1 MNVTENTQSAV
12 GAAAELSRA
21 MEENDRA
28 MRQFLSSASLVQSA
42 YTVALGRVR
51 QELGQ
56 LTASLRGAA
65 AVGMNLFAGL
75 VNAVQP
81 AAEAISRLAA
91 GLFGVTYWKSASKS
105 AEGTASALGKVAS
118 SARSAAKAQRELYSF
133 DQITRVS
140 ASGGSSSRSS
150 GGSSRSGRSGGS
162 GAGELVHISGLLEN
176 WAVKAKQILAQI
188 WQPFRA
194 AWDSQGAGV
203 LQAAQNGLREIG
215 RAVAAVGESWLA
227 VWTDGSGER
236 MVSTVL
242 QIVQRLCQTAG
253 TLAGR
258 FREAWTAGETGKRI
272 FQALTGIVQS
282 VLDALRDMAAATAA
296 WAAKLDFSGLV
307 NGFANLVSAARPLA
321 ELLSGALSW
330 GYTNVLLPLSGW
342 VLQAAGPAMLN
353 VLAGAVNL
361 LTAGLNL
368 LKPVGTAVWEYLLKP
383 MGNWTGTILIS
394 GLNAAARGFQTLASA
409 INSLPA
415 GWESLKQKASGI
427 WTGIQNAIVGA
438 ANGCRTG
445 TLNALASLNQGV
457 GGQGASLKKKLGEV
471 FGGVVSNVQE
481 KLGGIK
487 NALTAPFKNGLN
499 GVIDLL
505 NRVIRKIN
513 QSLKFSWDAI
523 KIMGRTVVPAGS
535 VTLARLPTVSRLAQ
549 GGVTQGA
556 TLSLIGEAGREA
568 VLPLDRNTGWMDQL
582 ADRLARAV
590 SGGKGGD
597 TLVEVYVGGRQ
608 MARQVIREVN
618 DLTRE
623 TGRCPIYV

>member
-1 MNVTENTQSAV
+1 MNVTESSSAAV
-12 GAAAELSRA
+12 NAAAELSRA
-21 MEENDRA
+21 MEDNERA
-28 MRQFLSSASLVQSA
+28 VRQFLSSAGQVQSA
-42 YTVALGRVR
+42 YTMALGRVR

-65 AVGMNLFAGL
+65 AVGMNLFANL
-75 VNAVQP
+75 LDAAQP
-81 AAEAISRLAA
+81 LADALSRLTA
-91 GLFGVTYWKSASKS
+91 GLFGVTYWKAASKS

-118 SARSAAKAQRELYSF
+118 SARSAAKAQRDLYSF

-140 ASGGSSSRSS
+140 ASGGSSSGSS
-150 GGSSRSGRSGGS
+150 GSGKVGSAGGS
-162 GAGELVHISGLLEN
+162 GAGELVHISGLLED

-194 AWDSQGAGV
+194 AWDSQGEGV
-203 LQAAQNGLREIG
+203 LQAAQTGLREIG
-215 RAVAAVGESWLA
+215 RAAAAVGESWLA

-242 QIVQRLCQTAG
+242 QIVQRLSQTAG
-253 TLAGR
+253 ALASR

-272 FQALTGIVQS
+272 FQELTGIVQS

-296 WAAKLDFSGLV
+296 WAARLDFSGLV
-307 NGFANLVSAARPLA
+307 NGFANLLSAVRPLA
-321 ELLSGALSW
+321 ELLSGALNW

-353 VLAGAVNL
+353 LLAGAVNL

-394 GLNAAARGFQTLASA
+394 GLNAAARGFQTLANA

-427 WTGIQNAIVGA
+427 WTSIQNAIVGA

-445 TLNALASLNQGV
+445 TLNAFASLNQGV
-457 GGQGASLKKKLGEV
+457 GSQGTSLKQKLSQV
-471 FGGVVSNVQE
+471 FGGVVSSVQE
-481 KLGGIK
+481 KLGGVK
-487 NALTAPFKNGLN
+487 NALTTPFKNGLN

-505 NRVIRKIN
+505 NQVIRKIN
-513 QSLKFSWDAI
+513 QSLKFSWDSI

-535 VTLARLPTVSRLAQ
+535 VTLAKLPAVSRLAQ

-590 SGGKGGD
+590 SGGKTGD

-623 TGRCPIYV
+623 TGRCPIYI